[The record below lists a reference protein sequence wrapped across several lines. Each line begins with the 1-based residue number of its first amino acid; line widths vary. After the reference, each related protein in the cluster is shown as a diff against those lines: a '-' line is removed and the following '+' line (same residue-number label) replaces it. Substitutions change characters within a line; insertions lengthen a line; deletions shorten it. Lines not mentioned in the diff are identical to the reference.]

1 MISRASNPGM
11 NSYRH
16 LAALSAAVL
25 AATVIAA
32 PAAGAAARP
41 SCPLPSK
48 AEVKRAMSSDV
59 DRPARKSTAI
69 KGVRVEALPRGFAY
83 GQVSVS
89 RHDGL
94 TEYGY
99 QWSDDRDDV
108 DRKHRSLWVRVVC
121 KPGLRGLNALK
132 KAPLQLGTLSGD
144 DVRPAKIDGRRVLTK
159 KGDGA
164 LGHGRYVGWVERE
177 GVAVTVMA
185 SEPLV
190 PDLSGIVAG
199 IRL

>member
-1 MISRASNPGM
+1 M
-11 NSYRH
+11 NRFRH

-32 PAAGAAARP
+32 PAAGAATRP
-41 SCPLPSK
+41 SCPTPSK
-48 AEVKRAMSSDV
+48 AEVKRAKNSTI
-59 DRPARKSTAI
+59 DRPARRSTAI
-69 KGVRVEALPRGFAY
+69 RGVRVGALPRGFAY
-83 GQVSVS
+83 GEVSVS

-99 QWSDDRDDV
+99 RWSDDRDDV

-121 KPGLRGLNALK
+121 DPGLRGLNALK
-132 KAPLQLGTLSGD
+132 KTPLQLGTFAGD
-144 DVRPAKIDGRRVLTK
+144 VVTAKIGGRKVLLK
-159 KGDGA
+159 EGDGA
-164 LGHGRYVGWVERE
+164 LGHGNYVGWVERE

-185 SEPLV
+185 SEPLL
-190 PDLSGIVAG
+190 PQLSRIVAG

>member
-1 MISRASNPGM
+1 M
-11 NSYRH
+11 NRYRH

-32 PAAGAAARP
+32 PAAGAATRP
-41 SCPLPSK
+41 SCPTPSK
-48 AEVKRAMSSDV
+48 AEVKRAMSSKV
-59 DRPARKSTAI
+59 DRPARKSNAI
-69 KGVRVEALPRGFAY
+69 KGVRVKVVPRGFAY

-89 RHDGL
+89 RHDGV

-121 KPGLRGLNALK
+121 RPGLRGLNALK
-132 KAPLQLGTLSGD
+132 KAPLQVGTFSGD
-144 DVRPAKIDGRRVLTK
+144 ARTAKIGGRKVLTK
-159 KGDGA
+159 QGDGA

-190 PDLSGIVAG
+190 PQLSRIVAG
-199 IRL
+199 ITL

>member
-1 MISRASNPGM
+1 M
-11 NSYRH
+11 NRYRH
-16 LAALSAAVL
+16 LAALSATVSAAVL
-25 AATVIAA
+25 TATVIAA
-32 PAAGAAARP
+32 PAAGAATRP

-48 AEVKRAMSSDV
+48 AEVKRANSSDV
-59 DRPARKSTAI
+59 DRPARRSNAI
-69 KGVRVEALPRGFAY
+69 KGVRVEVLPRGFAY
-83 GQVSVS
+83 GQVNVS

-99 QWSDDRDDV
+99 RWSDDRDDV
-108 DRKHRSLWVRVVC
+108 DRKHRRLWVRVVC
-121 KPGLRGLNALK
+121 KPGLRELNALK
-132 KAPLQLGTLSGD
+132 KAPLQVGTFSGD
-144 DVRPAKIDGRRVLTK
+144 VRTAKLGGRKVLTME
-159 KGDGA
+159 GDGA

-190 PDLSGIVAG
+190 PQLSGIVAG

>member
-1 MISRASNPGM
+1 M
-11 NSYRH
+11 NRNRH

-32 PAAGAAARP
+32 PAAEAATRP
-41 SCPLPSK
+41 SCPTPSK
-48 AEVKRAMSSDV
+48 AEAKRANSSDI
-59 DRPARKSTAI
+59 DRPARRSNAI
-69 KGVRVEALPRGFAY
+69 KGVRVEVLPRGFTH
-83 GQVSVS
+83 GQVEVS

-99 QWSDDRDDV
+99 QWSDNRDDV
-108 DRKHRSLWVRVVC
+108 DLKHRWLWVRVVC
-121 KPGLRGLNALK
+121 KPGLRELNALK
-132 KAPLQLGTLSGD
+132 KAPLRLGTFSGD
-144 DVRPAKIDGRRVLTK
+144 VRTAKIGDRKVLTM

-164 LGHGRYVGWVERE
+164 LGHGRYVGWVERD

-190 PDLSGIVAG
+190 PDLSRIVAG